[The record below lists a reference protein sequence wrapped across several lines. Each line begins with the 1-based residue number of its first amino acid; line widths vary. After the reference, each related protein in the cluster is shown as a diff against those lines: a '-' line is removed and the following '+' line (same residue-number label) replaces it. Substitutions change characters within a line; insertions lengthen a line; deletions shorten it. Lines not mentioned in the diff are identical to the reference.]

1 MISLLY
7 GFRYDF
13 FWFGYGFGYFF
24 VLIWF
29 RIDLGP
35 GLGQWWDGGCLS

>member
-1 MISLLY
+1 MVLDTI
-7 GFRYDF
+7 F
-13 FWFGYGFGYFF
+13 FGLDMVLGIFF

>member
-7 GFRYDF
+7 GFGYDF
-13 FWFGYGFGYFF
+13 FGLDMVLGIFF

-35 GLGQWWDGGCLS
+35 GLGQW